1 MKYLIEAIKKSK
13 AWIFMFVY
21 LATQGIYIWLNA
33 EILMLISQ
41 VCEAATKEEAI
52 TLVNQ
57 IIILCIIQTV
67 FSLCDGFA
75 KHGRDKIFTYLSN
88 LYSDKICDADVSLFD
103 KFSPGI
109 IMNAGGKIWKIS
121 VIPMYIIATIKIL
134 ITLIINLIVIFTLVP
149 IHIFLIIVICFIIM
163 GVVSMIINNY
173 MNKIDIKANKFVKER
188 DVELDEI
195 SNGFM
200 EARSFAYRQN
210 RHKDSIHMAN
220 KNIMKTF
227 TNKKAASASFSAS
240 IELLVSVAFI
250 AALLYVIATDEIQGA
265 SGVALVMYIFRL
277 IDPLISLI
285 DIFCDMSEVNAALP
299 DFVKIMDYQNTMQDG
314 NIILAAFESEISI
327 DNISF
332 SYNKSDIVLN
342 DISMRIPKGANIGIC
357 GTSGGG
363 KSTLM
368 KLIPRFYDPDSGS
381 IKIDG
386 IDIKE
391 LNRDSLMKF
400 IGIVNQ
406 SIFIFDGSI
415 KDNISYAGNFPE
427 SELIEACKKAN
438 IWEFIQSLPDGL
450 DTKVGPRG
458 LKLSGGQKQR
468 ISIARV
474 FLTNPEII
482 LLDEAT
488 AALDNESEKA
498 VQDAL
503 KAFKGKTIITIAHRL
518 STIKDCDCI
527 YVINNH
533 TIAEKGTHNE
543 LISKKGEYYKLAH

>member
-1 MKYLIEAIKKSK
+1 MKYLVRAIKESK

-75 KHGRDKIFTYLSN
+75 KHGRDKVFTYLSN

-109 IMNAGGKIWKIS
+109 IMNTGGKIWKIS

-149 IHIFLIIVICFIIM
+149 IHIFLIIIICFIIM

-277 IDPLISLI
+277 TDPLISLI
-285 DIFCDMSEVNAALP
+285 DIFCNMSEVNAALP

-314 NIILAAFESEISI
+314 NITLTAFESEISI

-391 LNRDSLMKF
+391 LNRNSLMRF

-406 SIFIFDGSI
+406 NIFIFDGSI
-415 KDNISYAGNFPE
+415 RDNISYAGNFPE

-438 IWEFIQSLPDGL
+438 IWEFINSLPDGL

-474 FLTNPEII
+474 FLTDPEII

-488 AALDNESEKA
+488 AALDNESEKT